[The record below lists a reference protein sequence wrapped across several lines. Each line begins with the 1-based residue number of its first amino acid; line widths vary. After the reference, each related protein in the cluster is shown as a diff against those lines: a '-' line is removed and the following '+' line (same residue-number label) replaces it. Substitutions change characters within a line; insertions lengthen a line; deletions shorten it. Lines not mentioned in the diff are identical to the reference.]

1 MPVDSQ
7 TVAPARRGFLQRLR
21 ERLPGGGP
29 LARAAAWLT
38 GGKLDEAVAEELESS
53 LLMADVGVEASA
65 RLIDSL
71 RRRIGRQG
79 VRSEADACEALR
91 EAIIEVLEPRA
102 VPLHVPA
109 SPRPFLVLVV
119 GVNGAGKTTTL
130 GKLARRFSAEGLSV
144 MLAAGDTFRA
154 AAIEQLQA
162 WGERS
167 GVPVIAQ
174 QAGADAAAVI
184 YDALEA
190 AKARGID
197 VVLADTAGR
206 LQNKAHL
213 MQELQKIV
221 RVVRKLDP
229 EAPHETLLVLDAS
242 LGQNAVTQALQFHE
256 SVGLTGIAMT
266 KLDAGGKGG
275 VLLAL
280 ASRLE
285 VPFRFIGVGEQADDM
300 DTFDAREFAGALLPP
315 PG

>member
-7 TVAPARRGFLQRLR
+7 SGAPARRGFFERLR

-29 LARAAAWLT
+29 LTRAAAWLS
-38 GGKLDEAVAEELESS
+38 GGKLDETVAEELETA

-65 RLIDSL
+65 QLIDSL
-71 RRRIGRQG
+71 RRRISRQG
-79 VRSEADACEALR
+79 VRSEADARDALR
-91 EAIIEVLEPRA
+91 AAIVELLEPRA
-102 VPLHVPA
+102 VPLRVPA
-109 SPRPFLVLVV
+109 SPRPFLILLV

-130 GKLARRFSAEGLSV
+130 GKLARRFSDDGLSV

-167 GVPVIAQ
+167 GVPVVAQ
-174 QAGADAAAVI
+174 QAGADSAAVI
-184 YDALEA
+184 YDAFEA

-229 EAPHETLLVLDAS
+229 AAPHETMLVLDAS

-256 SVGLTGIAMT
+256 SIGLSGITMT

-285 VPFRFIGVGEQADDM
+285 VPFRFIGVGEQAEDM
-300 DTFDAREFAGALLPP
+300 DTFDASEFASALLPP
-315 PG
+315 PA